1 MNSFLGEHSNSYA
14 TLFSQ
19 YISLFHYHINLITFS
34 KYLVESLVVGNK
46 NAPKERILTPNRLC
60 GTCLALYF
68 SALGFDWIGKLAI
81 LRLVVDDVARISH
94 EF

>member
-1 MNSFLGEHSNSYA
+1 MRVLSSLKFLFEIQVY
-14 TLFSQ
+14 
-19 YISLFHYHINLITFS
+19 
-34 KYLVESLVVGNK
+34 GNK
-46 NAPKERILTPNRLC
+46 NAPKERILTPNRSC

-81 LRLVVDDVARISH
+81 LRLVLDDVARISH

>member
-1 MNSFLGEHSNSYA
+1 MHA
-14 TLFSQ
+14 AVFSQ
-19 YISLFHYHINLITFS
+19 YIYLFHYYINLITFP
-34 KYLVESLVVGNK
+34 KYLVKSLVYRNK
-46 NAPKERILTPNRLC
+46 NTPKERILTPNRSC